1 MHIQIDR
8 STISAIGHIKVHYSL
23 VVRKR
28 HYIWVQLADY
38 KQAAQSGTLQGQL
51 VLEEKDWSSGPPEMM
66 VDFLG
71 PLDTKL

>member
-8 STISAIGHIKVHYSL
+8 S
-23 VVRKR
+23 
-28 HYIWVQLADY
+28 HYIWAQLAVY

-51 VLEEKDWSSGPPEMM
+51 VLEEKDWSSGPPETME
-66 VDFLG
+66 DFLG